1 MSFRLFARGTGNY
14 HHSKDYGDEGDVYD
28 LADALGR
35 FGAMS
40 DGVASTVTNE
50 LSGAVPNSDF
60 GLQTGLNSTG
70 GLTNVDLLRTNFTLA
85 LVNARQM
92 MVFVHARSP
101 NLIFPA
107 DSANTVA
114 NYTATGRSPARDFMR
129 HIHPTLETAG
139 LNRFVVIG
147 ALAEVF
153 GVWGGDG
160 GPWGER
166 MLNITITNT

>member
-1 MSFRLFARGTGNY
+1 MFMILPTHLVGLVQCRMVSPVPSQMNFQ
-14 HHSKDYGDEGDVYD
+14 V
-28 LADALGR
+28 R
-35 FGAMS
+35 F
-40 DGVASTVTNE
+40 
-50 LSGAVPNSDF
+50 PNSDF
-60 GLQTGLNSTG
+60 GLQTGLNSMG

-114 NYTATGRSPARDFMR
+114 NYTATSRSPARDFMR